1 LNAKIEIASGKIV
14 FGKPAIKRLIE
25 SQPDGVYLMRI
36 EKPSRSLEQN
46 RTIWMW
52 IEVLRKHHGYT
63 KQEMYD
69 ALIEAYS
76 WVYTYRGLDGKPKQK
91 KVTTSMMKVDEMQSF
106 MESVI
111 QHAAE
116 ENVVLPMP
124 EDNYD

>member
-1 LNAKIEIASGKIV
+1 MTCKIEIESGKVV

-36 EKPSRSLEQN
+36 EKPSRSIEQN